1 MTIKTNLLFLSL
13 LAVASAT
20 YAQQCRERVVDEY
33 RTSDADVIIGVM
45 QSFYASSD
53 GSTCSLP
60 MKHQEIYQAIQAA
73 LAAPP
78 PGMQAPNFHI
88 GLERYE
94 SCKITDRAV
103 ADVTYYASEIVDQ
116 VNTTAQGIY
125 PCLNPPFRPG
135 MIGPYTS
142 GEALAVSP
150 ILSSAEVP
158 TISHSATSPALSD
171 KTEHGLFFRTVPS
184 DRVQA
189 QAMVDFFDS
198 FGWSYVHL
206 VYSEGSYGLT
216 GAEAFKEAAKGRV
229 ALATSITIPSSG
241 ADYNLVVSQLI
252 ANQDAKVV
260 AFWGSSSD
268 LFSLQTS
275 IQSRGGAALDLQIIG
290 CDYDIPVDMLSAK
303 GFFSISSGEF
313 YNTDVQNYM
322 MSNNITINNNKPA
335 TYVPSAIDATHV
347 YVDALRRAHSDKC
360 GSSTPGICDV
370 MKMMG
375 SGEFVEMYVK
385 TTDFTGVSGRRI
397 AFDENGDPAVPTF
410 EIRQLQLE
418 GSILAV
424 KKVGQWTGPN
434 SLMVSGNEIKFYL
447 QSGVTNTPPTSACN
461 RPSCTVVYDHYDILN
476 LAGMFPVHEPDCST
490 LSHHPGIDQAE
501 AMLWAMDQVNKD
513 SSLLPG
519 MQLRPMLGESCSS
532 PDHAASVTYDFVRH
546 FTRQP
551 NQAFG
556 RYVNEEKMRNEYMAG
571 VISRVDDAETVEID
585 QVLQPLGVPQVSDSA
600 RLPALSNKG
609 KYPYFSRLV
618 APSCSM
624 VTAIV
629 AFLKDHDLTY
639 VQVTQSRDGIYN
651 TTAAN
656 FIEEAKKNGIC
667 VAQTIKFE
675 PITDF
680 NGVVDRLLAKPS
692 ADVVITFAN
701 NDETQFLFSALERR
715 DLPGEFLQMIYAFT
729 ADTNYLESSNR
740 VIHTDSITLRR
751 KSTPVDDFVDH
762 FISLTP
768 QSTMEG
774 GLFADSVHNTWFAE
788 YWMNKFQCQLGGANM
803 PQLFTTPCSG
813 RESLTRRDVYT
824 AEGVINAVYVYAH
837 ALTNLH
843 RNKCP
848 GPHSAGICD
857 NMLTT
862 SPLEWARY
870 IRQVSFLSRSGSMAQ
885 VSFDE
890 NGNAP
895 SAFNILALD
904 HYLVNKVLATFEDDT
919 GLVTV
924 DNRFAV
930 GSGKESTCRGACYEC
945 SDSTERGGTYLRIP
959 GDFDITAVLWL
970 SEEGDGANLTCGATR
985 PQETMAIEIIK
996 HALEEINNS
1005 TLILPDLKLGLTVVD
1020 SCGQFLV
1027 TARQLTSLIGRT
1039 AANLPPT
1046 GPMMGVLGP
1055 VREYLQ
1061 GHVASDVTSPF
1072 YIPTIGFTPASPSV
1086 FSDEGPY
1093 PASSLLSTA
1102 PAYDN
1107 EAVAVVDILKYK
1119 GWQHVIFVYSHSYY
1133 GHAGNDSFNK
1143 AARASGI
1150 CVRDSIGIDLDS
1162 PQSVHNDIVQ
1172 MIREYGITVVVAFVE
1187 STDARN
1193 LLTAEMESSQGPSDK
1208 ITWVG
1213 SDKWFTDPD
1222 VDVTAG
1228 LERVAR
1234 GAIVVTNYIVDYSPL
1249 KEHLSNL
1256 DLVKE
1261 TNENH
1266 WLRNYVTDELTN
1278 GCTSSECI
1286 ESVDL
1291 GKQGVIPPYAPTLIN
1306 AVHVLAQAV
1315 HNKIQILCGNGAFVG
1330 HVYKRSDYHNRPN
1343 VSVPLCPEFFDASWH
1358 DLLYAVKDVY
1368 VFEGAG
1374 RRAFWFENRQGPA
1387 EYSIINFQGEGSSG
1401 RFETIGE
1408 WVSGELTMEDD
1419 MTYLYN
1425 EAANQPISA
1434 PSECP
1439 SVLAE
1444 CPTRVPEDRPSG
1456 WAWNTN
1462 MESWSII
1469 VLIVTAIVGFLCLA
1483 TIVVI
1488 VGRRDS
1494 AVIKSSNPFLM
1505 SMLAIGIILMY
1516 LNNIWYM
1523 VSPVESACGIQR
1535 WMTSFSYSVVYAV
1548 LVTKTICASFLARND
1563 SATKSILN
1571 SFPMHIVLFC
1581 VLLGAEV
1588 ILVTEWLI
1596 LDAPAVDA
1604 AYEVNRFGCEVFMG
1618 QTCNHDNTSIIVSM
1632 IYVYI
1637 LVLTT
1642 FVMSFF
1648 SSNRLR
1654 GMAKKENKFH
1664 LLTSLLSICFLV
1676 AWACCYTL
1684 LPQKNYQTP
1693 AILIGITVDATA
1705 IFLCNI
1711 VPKMML
1717 FFNGDEDDMSE
1728 ASDVTETYKEKSG
1741 FENKGMNESDDQTPL

>member
-1 MTIKTNLLFLSL
+1 MMIRSVLIYTLILVVSSRTH
-13 LAVASAT
+13 
-20 YAQQCRERVVDEY
+20 AQQCRRRVVNEY
-33 RTSDADVIIGVM
+33 QTSGADVIIGVM
-45 QSFYASSD
+45 QSFCSTD
-53 GSTCSLP
+53 GVRCIGP
-60 MKHQEIYQAIQAA
+60 MMNKEIYEAIKTA
-73 LAAPP
+73 LVALPS
-78 PGMQAPNFHI
+78 GMQVLNFDI
-88 GLERYE
+88 GLERYG
-94 SCKITDRAV
+94 SCDIPHRAV
-103 ADVTYYASEIVDQ
+103 DDVTYYASEIVDQ
-116 VNTTAQGIY
+116 VNISSQGIY
-125 PCLNPPFRPG
+125 PCMDPPFRPG
-135 MIGPYTS
+135 LIGPYTS
-142 GEALAVSP
+142 DEALVLSP

-171 KTEHGLFFRTVPS
+171 KSEHGSFFRTVPS
-184 DRVQA
+184 DRVRA
-189 QAMVDFFDS
+189 QAMVEFFEN

-206 VYSEGSYGLT
+206 VNSEVSYGMT
-216 GAEAFKEAAKGRV
+216 GATVFKEAAKGRV
-229 ALATSITIPSSG
+229 DLATSIAIPSSG
-241 ADYNLVVSQLI
+241 ADYDDIVSQLI

-260 AFWGSSSD
+260 AFWGSPSD

-275 IQSRGGAALDLQIIG
+275 IQSRDGAALDLQIVG

-303 GFFSISSGEF
+303 GFFSISAGEF
-313 YNTDVQNYM
+313 YNADVQNYLTT
-322 MSNNITINNNKPA
+322 NNININNNKPA
-335 TYVPSAIDATHV
+335 PYVSTAIDATHV

-385 TTDFTGVSGRRI
+385 TADFTGVSGRRI
-397 AFDENGDPAVPTF
+397 AFDENGDPAVPSF
-410 EIRQLQLE
+410 EIRQLQVE
-418 GSILAV
+418 GASLTI
-424 KKVGQWTGPN
+424 KKVGQWTGP
-434 SLMVSGNEIKFYL
+434 STLMVTESEIKFYS
-447 QSGVTNTPPTSACN
+447 QNGETNTPPTSACSSQ
-461 RPSCTVVYDHYDILN
+461 SCTVVYDHYDILN
-476 LAGMFPVHEPDCST
+476 IVGIFPVYESDCST

-501 AMLWAMDQVNKD
+501 AVLWAMDQVNKD

-532 PDHAASVTYDFVRH
+532 PDHAASVTYDFVRQ
-546 FTRQP
+546 FTRQH

-556 RYVNEEKMRNEYMAG
+556 RYINEENMRNKYMAG

-585 QVLQPLGVPQVSDSA
+585 QVLQPLGVPHVSDSA
-600 RLPALSNKG
+600 RLPALSNKAD
-609 KYPYFSRLV
+609 YPYFSRLV

-629 AFLKDHDLTY
+629 AFLKEHDLTY
-639 VQVTQSRDGIYN
+639 VQVLQSRDGIYN

-656 FIEEAKKNGIC
+656 FIEEAEKNGIC
-667 VAQTIKFE
+667 VAQTITFE
-675 PITDF
+675 PNTNF

-692 ADVVITFAN
+692 ADVVITFVN

-740 VIHTDSITLRR
+740 DIHTDSITLRR

-768 QSTMEG
+768 QSTMEE

-788 YWMNKFQCQLGGANM
+788 YWMNKFQCQLGGADM

-813 RESLTRRDVYT
+813 QESLTRRDVYT

-843 RNKCP
+843 RNKCL
-848 GPHSAGICD
+848 GPRSAGICD

-870 IRQVSFLSRSGSMAQ
+870 IRQVSFLSRSGNMAQ

-904 HYLVNKVLATFEDDT
+904 HYLDNKVLGTFEDDT

-1039 AANLPPT
+1039 ASNLPPT

-1119 GWQHVIFVYSHSYY
+1119 GWHHVIFVYSHSYY

-1172 MIREYGITVVVAFVE
+1172 MIRDYGITVVVAFVE

-1234 GAIVVTNYIVDYSPL
+1234 GAIVVTNYLVDYSPL

-1261 TNENH
+1261 TEENH
-1266 WLRNYVTDELTN
+1266 WLRNYVTNELTN

-1330 HVYKRSDYHNRPN
+1330 HVYKRSDYPRLTN

-1358 DLLYAVKDVY
+1358 DLLHAVKNVY

-1374 RRAFWFENRQGPA
+1374 RRPFWFENRQGPA

-1408 WVSGELTMEDD
+1408 WISGELTMEDD

-1444 CPTRVPEDRPSG
+1444 CPTRVPEDQPSG

-1469 VLIVTAIVGFLCLA
+1469 VLIVIAIVGFLCLA

-1494 AVIKSSNPFLM
+1494 AVIKSSNPFLV

-1523 VSPVESACGIQR
+1523 VSPVESVCGIQR

-1548 LVTKTICASFLARND
+1548 LVTKTICASFLARDD
-1563 SATKSILN
+1563 SATKSILI

-1618 QTCNHDNTSIIVSM
+1618 QTCNHDNTSIIASM

-1642 FVMSFF
+1642 FVMSLF
-1648 SSNRLR
+1648 SSNHLQ
-1654 GMAKKENKFH
+1654 GIAKKENKFH

-1676 AWACCYTL
+1676 AWLCCYTL
-1684 LPQKNYQTP
+1684 LPQNYQTP

-1741 FENKGMNESDDQTPL
+1741 FENKGMNESDDQTPP